1 MVEFSAAGCV
11 CGGRVVVICDGGMPT
26 AFTLV
31 FTGGAHEVPKSAPP
45 PICHDTGRPRSSDGA
60 GPLAYGGER
69 TSSMELAA
77 MDAAKRTAVS
87 AILSDSAAASTPFG
101 FLYGA
106 PSLDDAYHLVMDR
119 YLASFDGIGP
129 IDSFPVYTALTDQFL
144 PRPPCFCADVAFP
157 YLLSSFMV
165 YLYTANPQQD
175 TID

>member
-1 MVEFSAAGCV
+1 MAFSVSSFLQFGRSENAECGAGA
-11 CGGRVVVICDGGMPT
+11 GWKVVDFHSALNVVHLAIQQIPDRLDGVHRDPQS
-26 AFTLV
+26 LRQ
-31 FTGGAHEVPKSAPP
+31 SLCQWLLR
-45 PICHDTGRPRSSDGA
+45 PICNV
-60 GPLAYGGER
+60 
-69 TSSMELAA
+69 LAA

-129 IDSFPVYTALTDQFL
+129 IDSFPVYTASTDQFL